1 LYLENSSAGLFIFYE
16 HFSKKVFF
24 GVKEVFFVPKEV
36 NLVIKVGGL

>member
-1 LYLENSSAGLFIFYE
+1 MAVCVDGEEFVVYE

-36 NLVIKVGGL
+36 NFVIKVGGL